1 MMERGRRGADRSVSG
16 APVLACEWGPALPTK
31 SRPGRHLGSPTTT
44 EPTPPGGTTS
54 MAKDHKRSAY
64 TQDQDFGGDDLRAR
78 IHECQAATHA
88 RADELAGRPPSE
100 KQKKHAAKGRLFR
113 RSAWQHRRVENL
125 RKRPKAP
132 VEPLLHAARTSARA
146 GEAGGPGAKR
156 AAGIRSGTD
165 PGDDSDQ
172 PSPARACLRCGRDL
186 SHRRSDAKTCGTTC
200 RKQVERHGP

>member
-1 MMERGRRGADRSVSG
+1 
-16 APVLACEWGPALPTK
+16 
-31 SRPGRHLGSPTTT
+31 
-44 EPTPPGGTTS
+44 
-54 MAKDHKRSAY
+54 MANDHKRSAY

-132 VEPLLHAARTSARA
+132 VEPLLDAARTSARA
-146 GEAGGPGAKR
+146 GEAGSPGAKR

-200 RKQVERHGP
+200 RKQVERHGPLAVAEPLRAVLCRCNGHHIVDEFGDGCAKCGHFLPTLEEAA